1 MMNLFFLIIIYLYN
15 EIYTLSEKD
24 NDLFIDEEGRITKYM
39 LPIKRSQSNSN
50 FLELTLFFDQTPI
63 KTSIDI
69 SSDFSWKRNDN
80 GKTVITD
87 TIFVQKECI
96 VNGEIKKT
104 ELGFAKN
111 ILFMDFL
118 YYESTPQ
125 EVTCNQEAVFGL
137 ARKYSKKQFSLLD
150 QMHNQGLSR
159 MFGLF
164 IKDRDTLSGR
174 LLIGD
179 LYSDL
184 ISFTEKKIDAQA
196 LDLGTKWGVNLQGI
210 FIGDFEGIGKGNN
223 NKVLYINSNDK
234 RLKVL
239 NSPTTIETTQYLII
253 TTSIFLGYLDSKIF
267 KRYRN
272 DKICKYVENIESN
285 HLNGYYCKKEVLDSF
300 PDISLI
306 INNSLLPL
314 TTKYLFEQIDEETL
328 LFTIVTSDLIKRWTF
343 GNSLLK
349 HCHLIFDYENNLV
362 RFLSDNSINSIKII
376 GKIQLDDDN
385 KKNISSYDISFGV
398 IIVTNSMGII
408 LLLIAL
414 FLQKM
419 YIEDTS
425 ITFHYSQYKK

>member
-50 FLELTLFFDQTPI
+50 FLELTLFFAQTPI

-125 EVTCNQEAVFGL
+125 ELTCNQEAVFGL

-174 LLIGD
+174 LFIGD

-210 FIGDFEGIGKGNN
+210 FIGDFEGIEKGNN

-239 NSPTTIETTQYLII
+239 NSPTTIE
-253 TTSIFLGYLDSKIF
+253 
-267 KRYRN
+267 N
-272 DKICKYVENIESN
+272 V
-285 HLNGYYCKKEVLDSF
+285 
-300 PDISLI
+300 
-306 INNSLLPL
+306 
-314 TTKYLFEQIDEETL
+314 
-328 LFTIVTSDLIKRWTF
+328 
-343 GNSLLK
+343 LLK
-349 HCHLIFDYENNLV
+349 CCV
-362 RFLSDNSINSIKII
+362 VCS
-376 GKIQLDDDN
+376 QLYTN
-385 KKNISSYDISFGV
+385 QKKNEKQHF
-398 IIVTNSMGII
+398 
-408 LLLIAL
+408 
-414 FLQKM
+414 
-419 YIEDTS
+419 
-425 ITFHYSQYKK
+425 